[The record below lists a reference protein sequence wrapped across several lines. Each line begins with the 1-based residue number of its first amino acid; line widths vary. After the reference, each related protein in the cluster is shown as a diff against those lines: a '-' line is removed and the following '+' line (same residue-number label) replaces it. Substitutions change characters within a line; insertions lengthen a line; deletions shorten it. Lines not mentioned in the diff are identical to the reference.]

1 METPVIQD
9 QYLAARAYFLCVIGM
24 LFLESIVRLPAR
36 FRSLAHRGRPFIKA
50 SSSGHTRVAVALH
63 KLLTLPSP
71 IPILTNHHAA
81 NFLRFAALLALNILF
96 GVNDNEFTT
105 DFKLYGWLTIANGGL
120 ALLLAA
126 RTNLF
131 SIIAQIPSPVLLV
144 YHRWIGVAT
153 MVHATIH
160 FALNT
165 QHYIATDQ
173 LADSFYNLRIQ
184 VGAMAWASLVL
195 ISLTSVPIIRRR
207 FFEVF
212 YYSHA
217 LFFLFVVGALIHA
230 TKGPE
235 FLLPGLLL
243 WGCDRFLRFY
253 YNFRPINTTAV
264 QHHYGDVLKIK
275 FEGMKPRH
283 PGQITWVQIP
293 SVSFLNWHPFTIA
306 SAPGDEG
313 ASLAIRGLGGYT
325 RKVQGIVP
333 GDGKTSSEYVTPCQ
347 GMQKKTGK
355 LRMRLDGPYGVGR
368 VFWGEQP
375 LTVLV
380 AGGIG
385 ITPGISIATHLIQRA
400 ASADACALQGKSWH
414 IHMLWVVKDVE
425 SIEWLGDELRSLAA
439 LAADPGVP
447 ATLNISIY
455 VTGRGAVR
463 ADDGEDAYAMVGRA
477 SQHDVPGE
485 LGQGRPNVLGWLE
498 GVRRMHPCLDAAVN
512 VCGPIQLIRDVRIA
526 ASKVSSTKSIFY
538 VEEEVFE
545 F

>member
-1 METPVIQD
+1 MENPVIQD
-9 QYLAARAYFLCVIGM
+9 QYLAARAYFLCVIGT

-36 FRSLAHRGRPFIKA
+36 LRSLAHRGRPFIKA
-50 SSSGHTRVAVALH
+50 SSGHTSIAIALH

-71 IPILTNHHAA
+71 IPTLTNHHLS
-81 NFLRFAALLALNILF
+81 NFLRFAVLLGLNILF

-144 YHRWIGVAT
+144 YHRWIGIAT
-153 MVHATIH
+153 MIHATIH

-173 LADSFYNLRIQ
+173 LADSFSNLRIQ

-212 YYSHA
+212 YYHHA

-253 YNFRPINTTAV
+253 YNFRSINTTSV
-264 QHHYGDVLKIK
+264 QHHHGDVVKIK
-275 FEGMKPRH
+275 SEGMKPRH

-293 SVSFLNWHPFTIA
+293 SVSFVNWHPFTIS
-306 SAPGDEG
+306 SAPGDDG
-313 ASLAIRGLGGYT
+313 ATLAIRGLGGYT
-325 RKVQGIVP
+325 RKVQRIVP
-333 GDGKTSSEYVTPCQ
+333 GDGETSTEDVTTRQRMGTKTV
-347 GMQKKTGK
+347 K
-355 LRMRLDGPYGVGR
+355 LRMRLDGPYGIGR
-368 VFWGEQP
+368 VCWGEQP

-385 ITPGISIATHLIQRA
+385 ITPGISIATHLIKRA
-400 ASADACALQGKSWH
+400 ASADACTLRGKSWR
-414 IHMLWVVKDVE
+414 IHMLWAVKDVE
-425 SIEWLGDELRSLAA
+425 SIEWFGNELRSLAA

-463 ADDGEDAYAMVGRA
+463 ADDGEDGHAIAGRPN
-477 SQHDVPGE
+477 QHDIPGE
-485 LGQGRPNVLGWLE
+485 LRQGRPDVLEWLE

-512 VCGPIQLIRDVRIA
+512 VCGPNQLFRDVRIA

>member
-1 METPVIQD
+1 MEKPIIQD

-24 LFLESIVRLPAR
+24 LFLESLVRLPAR
-36 FRSLAHRGRPFIKA
+36 LRSLAHRGRPFIKA
-50 SSSGHTRVAVALH
+50 SSSGHARVAVALH
-63 KLLTLPSP
+63 KLMTLPSP

-81 NFLRFAALLALNILF
+81 NFLRFAVLLGLNILF

-144 YHRWIGVAT
+144 YHRWIGIAT

-173 LADSFYNLRIQ
+173 LADSFSNLRIQ
-184 VGAMAWASLVL
+184 VGAMAWTSLVL

-253 YNFRPINTTAV
+253 YNFRSISTTAV
-264 QHHYGDVLKIK
+264 QHYHGDVVKIK

-283 PGQITWVQIP
+283 PGQITWIQIP

-306 SAPGDEG
+306 SAPGNEDG
-313 ASLAIRGLGGYT
+313 TLAIRGLGGYT

-333 GDGKTSSEYVTPCQ
+333 GDGESSSENVNMCQ
-347 GMQKKTGK
+347 GMETKAGR

-368 VFWGEQP
+368 ISWGEQP
-375 LTVLV
+375 LTILV

-385 ITPGISIATHLIQRA
+385 ITPGISIATHMIQQA
-400 ASADACALQGKSWH
+400 ASADGCALRGKAWH
-414 IHMLWVVKDVE
+414 IHMLWAVKDVE
-425 SIEWLGDELRSLAA
+425 SIEWFGDELRSLAA

-463 ADDGEDAYAMVGRA
+463 TDDGENGFAIVGHP
-477 SQHDVPGE
+477 SQHNIPGE
-485 LGQGRPNVLGWLE
+485 LRQGRPDVLGWVE

-512 VCGPIQLIRDVRIA
+512 VCGPNQLIRDVRIA
-526 ASKVSSTKSIFY
+526 ASKVSSTKSTFY

>member
-1 METPVIQD
+1 MEKPIIQD
-9 QYLAARAYFLCVIGM
+9 QYLAARAYFLCVIGI

-36 FRSLAHRGRPFIKA
+36 FRSLTHRGRPFIKA
-50 SSSGHTRVAVALH
+50 SSSGHTRLGVALH

-81 NFLRFAALLALNILF
+81 NFLRFAVLLGLNILF

-105 DFKLYGWLTIANGGL
+105 DFKLYGWLTIANGGI

-131 SIIAQIPSPVLLV
+131 SIVAQIPSPVLLV

-153 MVHATIH
+153 MVHASIH

-173 LADSFYNLRIQ
+173 LADSFSNLRIQ

-253 YNFRPINTTAV
+253 YNFRSINTTAV
-264 QHHYGDVLKIK
+264 QNHHGDVVKIK

-306 SAPGDEG
+306 SAPRDDD
-313 ASLAIRGLGGYT
+313 ATLAIRGLGGYT
-325 RKVQGIVP
+325 RKVQRIVP
-333 GDGKTSSEYVTPCQ
+333 ESFAYDWMDRTASAESVGASSRS
-347 GMQKKTGK
+347 
-355 LRMRLDGPYGVGR
+355 LA
-368 VFWGEQP
+368 
-375 LTVLV
+375 

-385 ITPGISIATHLIQRA
+385 ITPGISIATHLIKRA

-414 IHMLWVVKDVE
+414 IHMLWAVKDVE
-425 SIEWLGDELRSLAA
+425 SIEWFGDELRSLAS

-455 VTGRGAVR
+455 VTGRGAVQ
-463 ADDGEDAYAMVGRA
+463 ADDGEDGFAMVGRP

-485 LGQGRPNVLGWLE
+485 LRQGRPDVLGWFE
-498 GVRRMHPCLDAAVN
+498 GVRRLHPCLDATVN
-512 VCGPIQLIRDVRIA
+512 VCGPNQLIRDVRIA
-526 ASKVSSTKSIFY
+526 ASKVSSTKSTFY